1 MKWPFFGRER
11 RGGEGIGGGE
21 EAGSIMHYHL
31 FEVVTSCRP
40 SSSPSS
46 KKAAQMAD

>member
-1 MKWPFFGRER
+1 MGKKL
-11 RGGEGIGGGE
+11 GGGGGGE
-21 EAGSIMHYHL
+21 EGAGSIMHYHL

-46 KKAAQMAD
+46 KAAQMAD